1 MSKAKPFLLEHHL
14 ASQFNRNR
22 GVDTWNRLTA
32 LTVGGGGG
40 NWMKEG
46 EGISQRTYM
55 YEL

>member
-22 GVDTWNRLTA
+22 GVDTWNRLIA